1 MQKGRLWLHTTQ
13 LTPMEPAAAM
23 AWKAEQTTRRA
34 REFKGPVATPSAQ
47 SGPDA
52 RSQSLTDENLMPL
65 TSRQLAAF
73 QDIFKLFGS
82 SPTGAVDM
90 HSMKV
95 ALRSAGIQLSPR
107 EMCEALQQAD
117 LDGDGIVS
125 FKDFLGVLTDNHRL
139 AQCMGQVRNSCISDP
154 QGLQTLFFEM
164 LFKLLRQGFVPS
176 KSVQELKSYYSKKQ
190 QALRL
195 DPGWRGRSRGHG
207 CPTHAH
213 VGLTF
218 FCQAARVGGLSSSEL
233 ARSLHRL
240 YKAGPALRTTCSSAS
255 SRVPAPLARS
265 PYAQIPNLEARRPPE
280 HRTWSRAS
288 GPSVRLPKPYRPGR
302 PKLPPNSGRL
312 SQGSVRPWKLA
323 PSPATLVQK
332 QPFSPSPTCLQRPAV
347 KSVN

>member
-1 MQKGRLWLHTTQ
+1 
-13 LTPMEPAAAM
+13 M

-52 RSQSLTDENLMPL
+52 KPGVL
-65 TSRQLAAF
+65 AF
-73 QDIFKLFGS
+73 QDIFKLFSS

-107 EMCEALQQAD
+107 EMSEALQQAD

-139 AQCMGQVRNSCISDP
+139 AQCMGQVRNSCVSDP

-240 YKAGPALRTTCSSAS
+240 YKAGA
-255 SRVPAPLARS
+255 

-312 SQGSVRPWKLA
+312 SQGDTWRLTRRPPAGSVRPWKLA